1 MPVKNIKQRK
11 EQIRN
16 ISKKYRLN
24 MDSLQKASL
33 DLFLQEQFI
42 NSEYFANSRVILA
55 FVSKG
60 IEVSTELIIKT
71 ALEKGKKLALPRC
84 KENNQMDFYLVTGIS
99 QLEKGSYGLMEPN
112 TDKCE
117 ILSDFSDSVCLVP
130 GLAFDR
136 EGYRIGFGKGYYDR
150 FLLNFSGLTVGM
162 CYNKC
167 IEDNLPRGYYDRPV
181 DILITEKYKIDTR
194 PNC

>member
-1 MPVKNIKQRK
+1 
-11 EQIRN
+11 
-16 ISKKYRLN
+16 
-24 MDSLQKASL
+24 
-33 DLFLQEQFI
+33 
-42 NSEYFANSRVILA
+42 
-55 FVSKG
+55 
-60 IEVSTELIIKT
+60 
-71 ALEKGKKLALPRC
+71 
-84 KENNQMDFYLVTGIS
+84 
-99 QLEKGSYGLMEPN
+99 MEPN

-167 IEDNLPRGYYDRPV
+167 IEDNLPRGYYDCPV